1 MARVNWHVAPVGSP
15 APDPRMVRTQRGAR
29 ESRML
34 TYSDAKFDKD
44 R

>member
-1 MARVNWHVAPVGSP
+1 MVYVNKHVAPVGSP
-15 APDPRMVRTQRGAR
+15 APGPRMARTQRGVRA
-29 ESRML
+29 SRML